1 MCLQCRREPETVI
14 HYLLE
19 CPKYAGSR
27 DEMLRVLW
35 PTVDKFDLD
44 INNKLIIS
52 RLQLEGHE
60 NLTKE
65 ENIDVFRIVQKYIK
79 ATGRF

>member
-1 MCLQCRREPETVI
+1 
-14 HYLLE
+14 
-19 CPKYAGSR
+19 
-27 DEMLRVLW
+27 MLRGLW
-35 PTVDKFDLD
+35 PTVDKLDLD